1 MANRLRGEAAFVLDG
16 TEHRIVLD
24 AEAMLNAEDMA
35 GIGLLSLVER
45 LDSIRVLAA
54 LLAAGLSSASGKP
67 VGLTAAAEMLL
78 ASDAPRGALL
88 AALTQALPAPAREE
102 AGADATVNP
111 PPPVNGTGSS
121 S

>member
-78 ASDAPRGALL
+78 ADIGGAPWPQRSQEINFRLV
-88 AALTQALPAPAREE
+88 AR
-102 AGADATVNP
+102 DT
-111 PPPVNGTGSS
+111 T
-121 S
+121 